1 MKEDSKLIE
10 ILKEYKDKID
20 LETRFN
26 YPFNIDSNV
35 FTEDENRELS
45 VESIFRKNVKLKGLI
60 QRKYNGSFKNQKL
73 NFWIINSWGGIQTF
87 KHTDKNELKI
97 EKFSKQLQ
105 LPKKKLTAET
115 FYTISSLSKIASF
128 FDPDNYVIYDS
139 RVIYAMNW
147 FILNSKPNDLKFF
160 PMPSSR
166 NSKLVDFDLNT
177 IINLLNLDGYNKGD
191 SFFYDVNEA
200 YFVFCNLIKDLSKK
214 VYEDATVKPYLLEM
228 LLFTVAVDEVL
239 NEVKTRTFI
248 EIKNEFAK

>member
-1 MKEDSKLIE
+1 
-10 ILKEYKDKID
+10 
-20 LETRFN
+20 
-26 YPFNIDSNV
+26 
-35 FTEDENRELS
+35 
-45 VESIFRKNVKLKGLI
+45 
-60 QRKYNGSFKNQKL
+60 
-73 NFWIINSWGGIQTF
+73 
-87 KHTDKNELKI
+87 
-97 EKFSKQLQ
+97 
-105 LPKKKLTAET
+105 
-115 FYTISSLSKIASF
+115 
-128 FDPDNYVIYDS
+128 
-139 RVIYAMNW
+139 MNW